1 MPALARSLTFVASL
15 GALRALGALGA
26 FGLAAASPADGWPTP
41 GTPAGARIQVVADEM
56 ILNGRPCRVFRF
68 DVRAS
73 DDEVL
78 AFYRERFRTTRAVEA
93 RVKAHRVIATRE
105 GDYFH
110 TVQLNPDAGARRV
123 EGTVITTAL
132 RGQPERS
139 SAAADIEAW
148 LPADTAV
155 LSTMQSSDGLRG
167 HVRALTVVAV
177 NRHSVQANRDHVA
190 EALRQRGFRLVD
202 GDTPATD
209 TPAAHSPAS
218 VSLTFASPTE
228 EAALTISDAGLYRAV
243 LIHRTKEAK

>member
-1 MPALARSLTFVASL
+1 MPALARSLTFAASVS
-15 GALRALGALGA
+15 ALGALG
-26 FGLAAASPADGWPTP
+26 LAAASHADGWPTP
-41 GTPAGARIQVVADEM
+41 GTPAGARLQVVADEI

-68 DVRAS
+68 DVQAS
-73 DDEVL
+73 EEEVL

-93 RVKAHRVIATRE
+93 RVNAHRVIATRE

-110 TVQLNPDAGARRV
+110 TVQLNPDTGARRV

-132 RGQPERS
+132 RAQPER

-155 LSTMQSSDGLRG
+155 LSTMQSNDGLRG
-167 HVRALTVVAV
+167 HVHALTVVAV

-202 GDTPATD
+202 GDTPT
-209 TPAAHSPAS
+209 AHSPAS
-218 VSLTFASPTE
+218 VSLTFVSPTE
-228 EAALTISDAGLYRAV
+228 EAALTISDAGPYRAV
-243 LIHRTKEAK
+243 LIHRTKEVK

>member
-1 MPALARSLTFVASL
+1 MPALARSLTLAASL

-41 GTPAGARIQVVADEM
+41 STPPGARLEVVADEM

-68 DVRAS
+68 DVQAS
-73 DDEVL
+73 EDEVL
-78 AFYRERFRTTRAVEA
+78 AFYRERFRATRAVEA

-110 TVQLNPDAGARRV
+110 TVQLNADTGARRV

-132 RGQPERS
+132 RAQPER

-155 LSTMQSSDGLRG
+155 LSTMQSNDGLRG

-209 TPAAHSPAS
+209 TPTAHSPAS
-218 VSLTFASPTE
+218 VSLTFVSPTE
-228 EAALTISDAGLYRAV
+228 EAALTISDAGPYRAV
-243 LIHRTKEAK
+243 LIHRTKEVK